1 MFRGDFGKR
10 GGTAHTHGVLQ
21 LSGQLVDV
29 GLDALGTAAENGDYE
44 GSAVGMRRRRSTAL
58 NKFFKINLP

>member
-1 MFRGDFGKR
+1 MSGGDFGKR

-29 GLDALGTAAENGDYE
+29 GLDALGTAAENGGYE
-44 GSAVGMRRRRSTAL
+44 GAAAGMGRRRSTSL
-58 NKFFKINLP
+58 NIFFKINLP